1 MKKKLIAILMVAA
14 LAVTAVVGG
23 TMAYFTDTDGDVNVM
38 TLGNISI
45 KQVELERGENGELQ
59 DYTQGKPLLPSV
71 GERDWADGWQEWPTG
86 GSSALYDDS
95 LKNVIDKFVFVEN
108 DGSNDAYVRT
118 WFAFEAGSLD
128 WSTWD
133 GLMHFNINATHW
145 DWAEAP
151 YALVEIDGVNYYVTC
166 ATYIGNAGTD
176 GKTHEGGIL
185 PAGETTRPSLLQ
197 VDLDYAATQEQVASF
212 GDTYEILVFSQAV
225 QTAGF
230 ADPESALNTAFG
242 TDHPW
247 TDAGSGVTTY
257 TGEMN
262 ALTISGDGAYILN
275 DVAITSDSGNAIT
288 VAEGVD
294 AQIVILGEST
304 LTGTNGIYVSEG
316 ASVKISGTGSLTA
329 IGKAGNGIGSNGT
342 IEIAGLAALT
352 AEGNGSH
359 AYGIGGDG
367 VESISISNT
376 TINSVVGGCDGEEG
390 TDKSYYKDAPEG
402 GAAIGSGLDGAVIN
416 LNDVHVI
423 KAVGGSKSAGIG
435 ASYWASVTVNIDNCQ
450 IDYVEGGVT
459 AAGIGGSRIH
469 DGDETT
475 TINISNSTITK
486 AVGGTF
492 AAGIGSGY
500 DSYCHVYGE
509 APICTINISG
519 STVEAWGGDNA
530 AGIGTGYHAGGLDG
544 VITGDVTGHA
554 GENLKS
560 YPDADAI
567 GFGVLDPSR
576 DGKDNACSISVN
588 GVVITYGE

>member
-1 MKKKLIAILMVAA
+1 MRSARQTDNNSEVVSVLPSLRSEQGAAPLALLCSYPADVAYIFCTPVLPTDEQIAWAA
-14 LAVTAVVGG
+14 D
-23 TMAYFTDTDGDVNVM
+23 FDGDI
-38 TLGNISI
+38 TLEPKYKVVTEEFCEKCIAAGV
-45 KQVELERGENGELQ
+45 KL
-59 DYTQGKPLLPSV
+59 
-71 GERDWADGWQEWPTG
+71 
-86 GSSALYDDS
+86 SS
-95 LKNVIDKFVFVEN
+95 
-108 DGSNDAYVRT
+108 
-118 WFAFEAGSLD
+118 
-128 WSTWD
+128 
-133 GLMHFNINATHW
+133 
-145 DWAEAP
+145 
-151 YALVEIDGVNYYVTC
+151 
-166 ATYIGNAGTD
+166 
-176 GKTHEGGIL
+176 
-185 PAGETTRPSLLQ
+185 
-197 VDLDYAATQEQVASF
+197 
-212 GDTYEILVFSQAV
+212 
-225 QTAGF
+225 
-230 ADPESALNTAFG
+230 
-242 TDHPW
+242 
-247 TDAGSGVTTY
+247 
-257 TGEMN
+257 
-262 ALTISGDGAYILN
+262 YILN

-329 IGKAGNGIGSNGT
+329 IGKAGNGIGGNGT